1 MNKKIKNYVDVLFG
15 DVPKT
20 KKSQEL
26 KEEILANMSDRFDGY
41 IAQGK
46 SENQAY
52 SQSVTDLG
60 DIDEMLSSIAP
71 ERELKPKI
79 DEYRVRRARNIAI
92 AVAMYILGVIMLIS
106 LGALPGILGFYQWE
120 DAGGVVGLICLLSL
134 AAGATALII
143 YTTMSVP
150 QDVAPYLQDDD
161 DDEKIFKGD
170 SSQRALI
177 YSSILKFY
185 WLAVVALYLL
195 ISFRTFQWHIT
206 WIIFP
211 VAAIFAQG
219 IKILYTMGRKNG
231 DGK

>member
-1 MNKKIKNYVDVLFG
+1 MNKKIKNYVDVLFS
-15 DVPKT
+15 DIPKT

-26 KEEILANMSDRFDGY
+26 KEEILANMSERFEAY

-52 SQSVTDLG
+52 SQSITDLG
-60 DIDEMLSSIAP
+60 DIDEMLVSIAP

-79 DEYRVRRARNIAI
+79 DQYRIRRARNIAI
-92 AVAMYILGVIMLIS
+92 GVAMYILGVIILIS
-106 LGALPGILGFYQWE
+106 FASLPSIFGHSEWE
-120 DAGGVVGLICLLSL
+120 DAGAIIGLICLLSL

-143 YTTMSVP
+143 YTVMSVP
-150 QDVAPYLQDDD
+150 QDVAPYLQDGD

-170 SSQRALI
+170 TSQRALVF
-177 YSSILKFY
+177 SSILKFF
-185 WLAVVALYLL
+185 WLIVVAVYLF

-211 VAAIFAQG
+211 VAGIFAQG
-219 IKILYTMGRKNG
+219 IKIIYTMGRRNG
-231 DGK
+231 DEK